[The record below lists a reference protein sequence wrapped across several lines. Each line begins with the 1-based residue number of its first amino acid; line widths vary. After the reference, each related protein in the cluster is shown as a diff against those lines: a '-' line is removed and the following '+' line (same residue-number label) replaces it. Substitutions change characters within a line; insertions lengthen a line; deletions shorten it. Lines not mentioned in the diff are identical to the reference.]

1 MNGAMDYNWLGV
13 AFVSEKL
20 GSEVEEAVEN
30 EMERLR
36 DAAMEE
42 FDRWLDAR
50 GLEQVM
56 GVIVKKGSVK

>member
-13 AFVSEKL
+13 AFVSEEL

-36 DAAMEE
+36 DAAVEE